1 MEGGGGA
8 GGSLKCGYSEYD
20 LFVINLGNTNYESH
34 CTSVKIQFSLFKNLL
49 TPVINNTS
57 MEQSQQMGQMLA
69 LKYFEFKWNNS
80 VAQFCKNKTQ
90 TPVYFA

>member
-1 MEGGGGA
+1 MKVIA
-8 GGSLKCGYSEYD
+8 LLLKYSF
-20 LFVINLGNTNYESH
+20 L
-34 CTSVKIQFSLFKNLL
+34 LFKNLL

-80 VAQFCKNKTQ
+80 VAQFCKTKHKHQFILHELEKREQ
-90 TPVYFA
+90 TDNRMICLLYRILYCMINLR

>member
-1 MEGGGGA
+1 MKVIA
-8 GGSLKCGYSEYD
+8 LLLKYSF
-20 LFVINLGNTNYESH
+20 L
-34 CTSVKIQFSLFKNLL
+34 LFKNLL